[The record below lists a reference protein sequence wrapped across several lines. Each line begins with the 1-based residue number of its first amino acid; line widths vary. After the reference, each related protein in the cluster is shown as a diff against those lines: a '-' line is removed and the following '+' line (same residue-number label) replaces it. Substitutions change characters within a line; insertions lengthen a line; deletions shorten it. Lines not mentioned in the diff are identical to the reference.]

1 MSYIAEEAD
10 VIVVGGGHAGCE
22 AALASARMGLKT
34 IIFAISL
41 DSIAMMPCNPSI
53 GGSSKGHLVREVDAL
68 GGEMGKNIDKTYIQ
82 TKMLNTGKGPAVYS
96 LRAQADKGRYQRE
109 MKRTLEKTENLYI
122 RQGEVTDII
131 VEDNVVKGVK
141 TSSDAIY
148 NAKAVV
154 LCVGTYLKARCLY
167 GETIIH
173 SGPNG
178 LMPATKLSQSL
189 LDLGITLY
197 RFKTGTPARI
207 DRKTMDFSKM
217 IPQYGDE
224 NIVPFSFENTPEDI
238 KREQVLCYL
247 TYTNENTHNL
257 IRENLHRSAMY
268 GGLIKGTGPRYCPSI
283 EDKVVKFADKEKHQ
297 IFIEPEGEN
306 TDEMY
311 IQGMSTSLP
320 EEVQVQMYRTVPG
333 LENCRIMRTAYAIE
347 YDCIDATQLKLSLE
361 FKNIHGL
368 FGAGQFNGS
377 SGYEE
382 AAAQGLIGGINAAQ
396 YVKGEKPLIL
406 DRSEAY
412 IGVLIDDLVTR
423 GSKEPYRMMTSR
435 AEYRLLLRQDNAD
448 ERLTEKAYNIG
459 LISEERYNKFLE
471 KERLI
476 SEEIERVEN
485 VHITPKENVLELLDK
500 YNSTR
505 IKSGVKLSDLIK
517 RPELDY
523 FKLSEIDNERPELAY
538 AVQEEVNIKIKYE
551 GYIKQQMNQVN
562 QFKKMENKLLPADI
576 DYNEI
581 KNLRIE
587 ATQKLNAIRPASI
600 GQASRITGVSP
611 ADITV
616 LLIYLEQMK
625 HSKRSE

>member
-1 MSYIAEEAD
+1 MSYLAEEAD
-10 VIVVGGGHAGCE
+10 VIVVGAGHAGCE
-22 AALASARMGLKT
+22 AALASARMGLRT

-53 GGSSKGHLVREVDAL
+53 GGSSKGHLVREIDAL

-82 TKMLNTGKGPAVYS
+82 TKMLNTDKGPAVYS
-96 LRAQADKGRYQRE
+96 LRAQADKGRYSRE
-109 MKRTLEKTENLYI
+109 MKRTLEQTENLFI
-122 RQGEVTDII
+122 RQGEVSKVV
-131 VEDNVVKGVK
+131 VEDGEVKGIM
-141 TSSDAIY
+141 TSSDAFY
-148 NAKAVV
+148 SAKAVV
-154 LCVGTYLKARCLY
+154 LCMGTYMKARCLY
-167 GETIIH
+167 GETIVY

-178 LMPATKLSQSL
+178 LMPATQLSQSL

-207 DRKTMDFSKM
+207 DGRTMDFSKM

-224 NIVPFSFENTPEDI
+224 NIVPFSFENTADDI
-238 KREQVLCYL
+238 RRDQVKCYL
-247 TYTNENTHNL
+247 TYTNENTHQL
-257 IRENLHRSAMY
+257 IRDNLHRSAMY
-268 GGLIKGTGPRYCPSI
+268 GGLIQGTGPRYCPSI
-283 EDKVVKFADKEKHQ
+283 EDKVVRFADKERHQ

-320 EEVQVQMYRTVPG
+320 EEVQVQMYRTLPG
-333 LENCRIMRTAYAIE
+333 MENCRIMRNAYAIE

-361 FKNIHGL
+361 FKNIRGL
-368 FGAGQFNGS
+368 FSAGQFNGS

-382 AAAQGLIGGINAAQ
+382 AAAQGLIGGINAARYIQ
-396 YVKGEKPLIL
+396 GKEPLIL

-412 IGVLIDDLVTR
+412 TGVLIDDLVTR

-448 ERLTEKAYNIG
+448 ERLTEKGHDVG
-459 LISEERYNKFLE
+459 LISDERYEKFL
-471 KERLI
+471 KKMDMI
-476 SEEIERVEN
+476 NAEIERVSAIT
-485 VHITPKENVLELLDK
+485 ITPKDEVQALLDE

-505 IKSGVKLSDLIK
+505 LKSGVKLSDLIK

-523 FKLSEIDNERPELAY
+523 FKLETIDTNRPDLPY
-538 AVQEEVNIKIKYE
+538 DVKEEVNIKIKYE
-551 GYIKQQMNQVN
+551 GYIKQQMNQVS
-562 QFKKMENKLLPADI
+562 QFKKLENKRLPEDI
-576 DYNEI
+576 DYKEI
-581 KNLRIE
+581 KNLRLE
-587 ATQKLNAIRPASI
+587 AIQKLNNIRPASI

-616 LLIYLEQMK
+616 LLIYLEQNK
-625 HSKRSE
+625 KRSE

>member
-471 KERLI
+471 KEQLI
-476 SEEIERVEN
+476 AEEIERVEN
-485 VHITPKENVLELLDK
+485 VHITPKENVLELLDE

-505 IKSGVKLSDLIK
+505 IKSGVRLSDLIK

>member
-1 MSYIAEEAD
+1 
-10 VIVVGGGHAGCE
+10 
-22 AALASARMGLKT
+22 
-34 IIFAISL
+34 
-41 DSIAMMPCNPSI
+41 
-53 GGSSKGHLVREVDAL
+53 
-68 GGEMGKNIDKTYIQ
+68 
-82 TKMLNTGKGPAVYS
+82 MLNTGKGPAVYS

-382 AAAQGLIGGINAAQ
+382 AAAQGLISGINAAQ

-485 VHITPKENVLELLDK
+485 VHITPKENVLELLDE

-505 IKSGVKLSDLIK
+505 IKSGVRLSDLIK

>member
-485 VHITPKENVLELLDK
+485 VHITPKENVLELLDE

-505 IKSGVKLSDLIK
+505 IKSGVRLSDLIK

-562 QFKKMENKLLPADI
+562 QFKKMENKLLPSDI